1 MVYARPPNRNGIAR
15 SIQVKRDRKST
26 WGEKAKKAAADT
38 PPRPKES
45 GGKEV
50 SLAKRMRRFV

>member
-1 MVYARPPNRNGIAR
+1 MGYPRPPNRNAIAS
-15 SIQVKRDRKST
+15 SIQVKRNKRT

-50 SLAKRMRRFV
+50 SLAKRMKRFVK